1 MNMLT
6 NKVRYDLLQGNE
18 QAEFSIA
25 RRDVQYWNGNSWIN
39 RSFIKTPLS
48 DSSTYRLKL
57 KEGEWYAV
65 QWLKK
70 DKVFLY
76 QYFEREDFD
85 GVLFNEGGIEEVS
98 MPIDARTF
106 RPATKTELRS
116 VTNTWQ
122 TYKIGTSG
130 LSEYEVEQAH
140 NMIDNVVSDLEK
152 MGFEVATETDSGE
165 L

>member
-6 NKVRYDLLQGNE
+6 NKVRHDLLQGNE
-18 QAEFSIA
+18 QVRFTEY
-25 RRDVQYWNGNSWIN
+25 RTKLQYWNNGRWRD
-39 RSFIKTPLS
+39 RSFNETPLGKS
-48 DSSTYRLKL
+48 TTYRLKL

-116 VTNTWQ
+116 VNRTWQ
-122 TYKIGTSG
+122 TYTIGTSG

-140 NMIDNVVSDLEK
+140 NMIDDVVSDLEN
-152 MGFEVATETDSGE
+152 MGFEVATETDSG
-165 L
+165 